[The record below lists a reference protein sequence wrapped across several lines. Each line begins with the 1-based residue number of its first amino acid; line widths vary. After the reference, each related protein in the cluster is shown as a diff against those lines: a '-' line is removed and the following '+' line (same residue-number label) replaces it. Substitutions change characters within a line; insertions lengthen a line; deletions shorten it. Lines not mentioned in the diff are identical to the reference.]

1 MIERKNERTIELLNI
16 NERMIE
22 TIENKEIPE
31 IMDERQLL
39 IDLSK
44 LTDGE
49 RIEMKKLGILS
60 GDNKIN
66 GYDYPSLHSNRPP
79 IEKHVT
85 HAPQVIN
92 EAYDYQKP
100 SSFSRALRLD
110 FGGHKVLLISGT
122 ASVNEEGQAEH
133 IGDFK
138 AQLWRIYVNITN
150 LLAAEGMTW
159 HDVVRTTNYLRDI
172 ERDYSEFNKIR
183 TSFYNWMKLDPL
195 PASTGTV
202 SYTHLRAHE
211 TVLDLVCRLLLEK
224 KKTKKITNKTT

>member
-1 MIERKNERTIELLNI
+1 MGEK
-16 NERMIE
+16 
-22 TIENKEIPE
+22 
-31 IMDERQLL
+31 QLL

-49 RIEMKKLGILS
+49 RIEMKKLGLLT
-60 GDNKIN
+60 GDDKFK
-66 GYDYPSLHSNRPP
+66 DYVYPAVHADRPP
-79 IEKHVT
+79 IEKHVV

-122 ASVNEEGQAEH
+122 ASVNEQGQAEH

-138 AQLWRIYVNITN
+138 AQLWRTYVNITN

-172 ERDYSEFNKIR
+172 ERDYAEFNKIR
-183 TSFYNWMKLDPL
+183 TSFYQWLQLDPL
-195 PASTGTV
+195 PASTGIQAR
-202 SYTHLRAHE
+202 LCWE
-211 TVLDLVCRLLLEK
+211 TLLIEIEVYAIC
-224 KKTKKITNKTT
+224 KTN